1 VTEDT
6 TRHYTFAFTA
16 VRQFRALTIFPRKKI
31 QVLLLDEATSALDVH
46 NEKLVQDA
54 MDRARQGRTT
64 IIVAHRLSTI
74 KAADVIVV
82 MDDGRI
88 IEKGSHDE
96 LMAARGMYYS
106 MQNASGNHD

>member
-1 VTEDT
+1 
-6 TRHYTFAFTA
+6 
-16 VRQFRALTIFPRKKI
+16 
-31 QVLLLDEATSALDVH
+31 
-46 NEKLVQDA
+46 

-88 IEKGSHDE
+88 VEKGTHDE
-96 LMAARGMYYS
+96 LMAAQGMYYS
-106 MQNASGNHD
+106 MQNASANHD